1 FLTHQLGI
9 FWGLVVNDV
18 LCRLVAFA
26 GTWLLLRRLSIGL
39 RPPLLIVTLLACAFS
54 ALEFWPQSDLSVAG
68 VPIALLALL
77 KLRERQH
84 PLLWCGVFVLFAYH
98 SHFALAG
105 VPLLLAMLGVS
116 CWEFIRG
123 NRHTYLPLGILTLSA
138 TYAAKS
144 WLTTDFPTM

>member
-1 FLTHQLGI
+1 GTNASLTVNDGLEQLDRFGVIRDGRPLVSSWYLPQFLTHQLGI

-84 PLLWCGVFVLFAYH
+84 PLLWCGV
-98 SHFALAG
+98 
-105 VPLLLAMLGVS
+105 
-116 CWEFIRG
+116 
-123 NRHTYLPLGILTLSA
+123 
-138 TYAAKS
+138 
-144 WLTTDFPTM
+144 